1 MAPRTSKTREPRQND
16 PERTKA
22 DILDIATEEFA
33 AHGLTGARV
42 DTIAERTR
50 TSKRMIYY
58 YFGGKEGLYQSV
70 LEKAYADTRA
80 REAELRLDE
89 LEPPVALRRLVEST
103 FDYDEENPHFIRL
116 VAIENINHA
125 RYIAQSKAIR
135 AMNAGAIETLA
146 TILKRGQDAGLFKLG
161 IDPTDLHMMISA
173 FCFFRV
179 SNRYT
184 FREVFG
190 IDMSAAAF
198 HHRHREMISATI
210 LAYVSVH

>member
-22 DILDIATEEFA
+22 DILEIATEEFA

-125 RYIAQSKAIR
+125 RYIAQSKAI
-135 AMNAGAIETLA
+135 
-146 TILKRGQDAGLFKLG
+146 LKRGQDAGVFRAG

-198 HHRHREMISATI
+198 HHRHREMIGATI
-210 LAYVSVH
+210 LAYVGVK